1 MGQDQF
7 LQILVTQLRH
17 QDPLNPLSGEQFAAQ
32 LAQFS
37 SLEQLVRQTAVLESQ
52 SQGAALGTFTA
63 KTTLASSL
71 IGREVLLAND
81 QLDIRPGIRPSVTID
96 VGAGGGTAR
105 LRIFDGQGLPVAERA
120 LGHLSAGRQSFSV
133 DDLAATL
140 PAGAY
145 RYQVE
150 VTGPGGAAVPVTTYV
165 QGQVASVQFKG
176 QQVVLRVNGV
186 LVPIDSLVEIAS
198 SGAGF

>member
-1 MGQDQF
+1 MGRDQF

-37 SLEQLVRQTAVLESQ
+37 SLEQLVRQTAVLEAQ

-63 KTTLASSL
+63 KTGLAASL
-71 IGREVLLAND
+71 MGKDVLLADD
-81 QLDIRPGIRPSVTID
+81 QLDLRPGVRPSLTVD

-105 LRIFDGQGLPVAERA
+105 LRIFDPQGLPVAERA
-120 LGHLSAGRQSFSV
+120 LGQLSAGRQSFSV
-133 DDLAATL
+133 DDLSATL
-140 PAGAY
+140 PAGGY

-150 VTGPGGAAVPVTTYV
+150 VTGPGGAAVPVTAYV
-165 QGQVASVQFKG
+165 QGRVASVQFEG
-176 QQVVLRVNGV
+176 QRVMLRVNGV
-186 LVPIDSLVEIAS
+186 LVPIESLVEIAS
-198 SGAGF
+198 SGAGS